1 MNNGGSVIQD
11 FDELYSMKPIL
22 ETFALRKTY
31 RVGSVD
37 VEALRGVD
45 IKIREGEL
53 ASIMGPSG
61 SGKSTLMHLLGG
73 MAQPTSG
80 SVFIQGQDIAKLNDR
95 GRTEIRRKKIGFV
108 FQKFNLLPTL
118 TARTNIEV
126 ARHLHGEVLTAEH
139 DRHLV
144 ELLQMLMIEDK
155 MGRKP
160 AELSGGEQQRVAIA
174 RALVN
179 RPAILLADEPTGALD
194 SKNSEI
200 VLNMFRELNQRF
212 KQTIIL
218 VTHNPELGNYT
229 DRLIEMRDG
238 RVVHD
243 SDPFVANNESELNIL
258 TPTV

>member
-1 MNNGGSVIQD
+1 MNNQRSVIQNREGE
-11 FDELYSMKPIL
+11 FDPMKTIL
-22 ETFALRKTY
+22 ETVALRKTY
-31 RVGSVD
+31 RVGNVE

-45 IKIREGEL
+45 LQIREGEL
-53 ASIMGPSG
+53 VAIMGPSG
-61 SGKSTLMHLLGG
+61 SGKSTLMHMLGG

-80 SVFIQGQDIAKLNDR
+80 SVFIDGQDIAQLNDR

-118 TARTNIEV
+118 TAGANIKV
-126 ARHLHGEVLTAEH
+126 ARHIHGTATDQND
-139 DRHLV
+139 DRHLSQ
-144 ELLQMLMIEDK
+144 LLQMLMIQDK

-174 RALVN
+174 RAVVN

-194 SKNSEI
+194 SKNSES
-200 VLNMFRELNQRF
+200 VLNMFRELNRMF

-218 VTHNPELGNYT
+218 VTHNPELANYT
-229 DRLIEMRDG
+229 NRLIEMRDG

-243 SDPFVANNESELNIL
+243 SDPMVKRGELALADVN
-258 TPTV
+258 